1 MAKDCYQLCLLWCL
15 YALCKTLTEL
25 FLVALCGSP
34 IIDSHMTH
42 VWYTNGLINMVY
54 FLQLPLLTCIW
65 VLFGVNDDKW
75 WYIFHG
81 SICLQVIQSSSK
93 SLSPRAVGSI
103 AFGCTFRSFRPNQV
117 IYDDGI
123 WWMYLLAFWDQGNTK
138 ASLRNFSWLQTW
150 VEFACQCYSCIK
162 YTSQTEY
169 QAMLLLISECKRFVS
184 TLCFQF
190 APVTFCAEAR
200 GLTTSSDSGI
210 KQNNCT
216 TPAVSHDKS

>member
-1 MAKDCYQLCLLWCL
+1 MIRLIQYIQIHSVQLLEINSYHPSCSSVHRLQASHVAKDCYQLCLLWCL
-15 YALCKTLTEL
+15 HALCKTLTEL

-81 SICLQVIQSSSK
+81 SICLQVIQSSVSK

-123 WWMYLLAFWDQGNTK
+123 WWMYLLAFWDQGNTWK
-138 ASLRNFSWLQTW
+138 
-150 VEFACQCYSCIK
+150 
-162 YTSQTEY
+162 
-169 QAMLLLISECKRFVS
+169 
-184 TLCFQF
+184 
-190 APVTFCAEAR
+190 
-200 GLTTSSDSGI
+200 
-210 KQNNCT
+210 
-216 TPAVSHDKS
+216 H